1 MARHGADTWPPDPPV
16 ADLTAIKLIG
26 GGGSSWV
33 YSCARGDERLTLKA
47 LRHCYRGREDLLAMM
62 RNEVEKAA
70 LLSCP
75 LVPRH
80 ARYWEDD
87 GVGYV
92 LYDYIEGRTLQ
103 EVLPVP
109 PERQAGLVGDLDLL
123 LGALE
128 QAGLV
133 HSDVTP
139 TNLLVTP
146 GGRLHLIDF
155 GLCVDP
161 STEDLNRRVRRP
173 PEFYPQEM
181 LHDRWRVRDL
191 DRFAAER
198 VRAALRKAL

>member
-1 MARHGADTWPPDPPV
+1 MAPHMADERPPGPPV
-16 ADLTAIKLIG
+16 ADLTAVTLIG

-33 YSCARGDERLTLKA
+33 YSCTRGDQRLTLKA
-47 LRHCYRGREDLLAMM
+47 LRRCYRGREDLLAMM
-62 RNEVEKAA
+62 RNEVEKVAR
-70 LLSCP
+70 LSCP

-80 ARYWEDD
+80 ARCWEED

-103 EVLPVP
+103 EELPVP
-109 PERQAGLVGDLDLL
+109 PDRQAGLAADLDLL

-161 STEDLNRRVRRP
+161 STEHLNRRVRRQ
-173 PEFYPQEM
+173 PEFYPPEL
-181 LHDRWRVRDL
+181 LHDRSRVRDL

-198 VRAALRKAL
+198 VRAALLKAP